1 MLTDESNH
9 GGVTVRSVA
18 AEVRERVLASR
29 DRFWHPDDFG
39 DRSPDAVA
47 QALSRLTRDGQ
58 LSRIRRGLYW
68 RGTSTRLGMAPPP
81 PGRLAREIAGR
92 TWGTGPAGL
101 SAALAL
107 GLSTQVP
114 RHETIAVPTRAPRS
128 PAGLRL
134 VSRAA
139 STRRR
144 TERLSPAEV
153 ALLEVLRAWDVLV
166 ESPADEAASRITDLV
181 DSGVIRTD
189 RLTRAAA
196 TEPPLVREGLRGL
209 LESAGRPEAAASVP
223 RARSASVRGRMGL
236 AG

>member
-1 MLTDESNH
+1 MDFT
-9 GGVTVRSVA
+9 SVA
-18 AEVRERVLASR
+18 AEVRGRVLASR
-29 DRFWHPDDFG
+29 DRFWRPESFG
-39 DRSPDAVA
+39 DHSPDAVA
-47 QALSRLTRDGQ
+47 QALSRLTRDGE
-58 LSRIRRGLYW
+58 LRRIRRGLYW
-68 RGTSTRLGMAPPP
+68 RGTPTRLGMAPPP
-81 PGRLAREIAGR
+81 PSRLAREVAGQ
-92 TWGTGPAGL
+92 TAGTGPAGL

-114 RHETIAVPTRAPRS
+114 RHETVAVPARAPRS

-144 TERLSPAEV
+144 SERLSPAEV

-166 ESPADEAASRITDLV
+166 ETPAEEAASRITDLV

-189 RLTRAAA
+189 RLARAAV
-196 TEPPLVREGLRGL
+196 TEPPLVREGLRDL
-209 LESAGRPEAAASVP
+209 LGSLGRPDAAASVP
-223 RARSASVRGRMGL
+223 RARSRSVRSKMDL